1 MTAVR
6 QLPVTV
12 IVPCHDDQD
21 TIENALDSIAQQT
34 QPPVEVIVVDDASTD
49 STPAVLERCEARRWP
64 FRLRT
69 VRLPAN
75 RGPGEARNVGWS
87 LVDES
92 RRYVA
97 FLDADDGWLPE
108 KLERQV
114 TWMECHPDVAWTS
127 HRCSVPGANAGT
139 SPRRPDIRVMP
150 ITRRG
155 LLSRNAVATPTVLAR
170 NSVRGRF
177 RGGWRHCEDL
187 MLWLDWLHDGARGA
201 MLDETW
207 AALGRRPGSKGG
219 ATGDLAAMYRGEI
232 RVIRTLVAEC
242 RMSSLEAAAWR
253 VYAWLRYLRRR
264 TRR

>member
-1 MTAVR
+1 VTVAA

-12 IVPCHDDQD
+12 IVPCHDSEA
-21 TIENALDSIAQQT
+21 TIENALDSIAAQT
-34 QPPVEVIVVDDASTD
+34 QPPFEVIVVDDASVD
-49 STPAVLERCEARRWP
+49 STPAVLKRCETRRWP

-69 VRLPAN
+69 VRLPDN
-75 RGPGEARNVGWS
+75 RGPGEARNAGWS

-97 FLDADDGWLPE
+97 FLDADDAWLSE

-114 TWMECHPDVAWTS
+114 AWMERHPDVAWTS
-127 HRCSVPGANAGT
+127 HRCSVPGAHAGT
-139 SPRRPDIRVMP
+139 SPGQPDIRAVP

-155 LLSRNAVATPTVLAR
+155 LLSRNAVATPTVVAR

-187 MLWLDWLHDGARGA
+187 MLWLDWLDDGATGV

-219 ATGDLAAMYRGEI
+219 ATGDLAAMYRGEVQ
-232 RVIRTLVAEC
+232 VIRTLVAER
-242 RMSSLEAAAWR
+242 RMSSLESAVWR

-264 TRR
+264 TRG